1 MPLKNLNRNTRE
13 RQNDRELKE
22 KLQRAKKEF
31 GSFDLLRL
39 ETVENNFSPFV
50 NLLIA
55 KATTL
60 ESKLYRTRKLKLIL
74 WKFFTP

>member
-1 MPLKNLNRNTRE
+1 MPPKNLNKNTEE
-13 RQNDRELKE
+13 RQNDRDLKE
-22 KLQRAKKEF
+22 KLQRTKKES
-31 GSFDLLRL
+31 GSFDLLPL
-39 ETVENNFSPFV
+39 ETAENTFSPFV

-74 WKFFTP
+74 